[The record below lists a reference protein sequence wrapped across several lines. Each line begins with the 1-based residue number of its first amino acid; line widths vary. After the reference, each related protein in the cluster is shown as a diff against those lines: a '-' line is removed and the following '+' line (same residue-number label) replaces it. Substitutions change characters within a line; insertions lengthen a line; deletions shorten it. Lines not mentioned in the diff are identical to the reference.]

1 MRKRFIDK
9 NSKAEVEGNIK
20 LSKAK
25 WRDIGKIYGLSL
37 KNRIR
42 LRKFARVE
50 AECLNFGSV
59 EPAVVMCTSPL
70 LVAVYSED
78 MDAVL
83 ILQFAPAYKE
93 KYNLKV
99 GDKLISVNTYGN
111 RGPIAKDIFTGPAYT
126 QVWTD
131 FTPHIADFL
140 SNDKERLERLKG
152 DIVETHWEYV
162 KSLGGK
168 YIYNHPTTT
177 RNGFWFINKRL

>member
-70 LVAVYSED
+70 LVAVCH
-78 MDAVL
+78 
-83 ILQFAPAYKE
+83 
-93 KYNLKV
+93 
-99 GDKLISVNTYGN
+99 
-111 RGPIAKDIFTGPAYT
+111 TG
-126 QVWTD
+126 
-131 FTPHIADFL
+131 
-140 SNDKERLERLKG
+140 LEPMC
-152 DIVETHWEYV
+152 IE
-162 KSLGGK
+162 
-168 YIYNHPTTT
+168 N
-177 RNGFWFINKRL
+177 

>member
-9 NSKAEVEGNIK
+9 NTQAELEGGVS

-25 WRDIGKIYGLSL
+25 WRDMGKIYGLSL

-42 LRKFARVE
+42 LKKFAKIE

-70 LVAVYSED
+70 LISVYSED

-93 KYNLKV
+93 KYGLKV

-111 RGPIAKDIFTGPAYT
+111 QRPLAKDIFVGEGYT
-126 QVWTD
+126 HTWTD

-140 SNDKERLERLKG
+140 SDDTQRIEALKSTVP
-152 DIVETHWEYV
+152 DNRWEYV
-162 KSLGGK
+162 KALGGK